1 MDQKSNPLRS
11 STSDGDSESTSSS
24 SRSSSNKPKVGQA
37 SLTVS
42 RLESMHAVQTMD
54 ADDVCQT
61 AQHGMSKDRILCWR
75 GMCVTVGAPCRPVIY
90 TESAKLF
97 GNFQSMPK
105 MQCYGPYNQNAL
117 SVGASGHLKDH
128 IVPVWFHIASAIHD
142 K

>member
-1 MDQKSNPLRS
+1 MVIANQHHQVQGHLAASQKWVRRHSQCQDWNPCMLC
-11 STSDGDSESTSSS
+11 
-24 SRSSSNKPKVGQA
+24 KPW
-37 SLTVS
+37 
-42 RLESMHAVQTMD
+42 MPTMC
-54 ADDVCQT
+54 AKQLNMGCP
-61 AQHGMSKDRILCWR
+61 KIEFFLCWR

>member
-24 SRSSSNKPKVGQA
+24 SRSSSNKPKMGQA

-61 AQHGMSKDRILCWR
+61 AQHGMSKDRILSVLEGHVCDC
-75 GMCVTVGAPCRPVIY
+75 GC
-90 TESAKLF
+90 
-97 GNFQSMPK
+97 SMPASDLYRICK
-105 MQCYGPYNQNAL
+105 TFWQLPKHAQDAVLWSIQSKCTQRRRKWSLEGPYCSCL
-117 SVGASGHLKDH
+117 VSHCISH
-128 IVPVWFHIASAIHD
+128 S
-142 K
+142 